1 MWDILPRTLYHW
13 YRNHL
18 CDYHDDKSQCKW
30 PQSSIVKIDA
40 TTGEVLENKPVYIF
54 KPNNLG
60 EKMSIDDKNIGGEG
74 YTILSNTQTGKIAMM
89 VESVKKNELESAVAL
104 FGRNL
109 LKIRSISLDMS
120 ATYLSVCRE
129 QMPDAEIVIDKFH
142 VMQYLYD
149 AVLQVRSRIK
159 NELAE
164 NLTKGK
170 EKTEEDKK
178 ILYQIEL
185 LNRCRYRLMQS
196 SDKWSETGKENMHLV
211 FTNHIELK
219 VIYNLSQDFK
229 KWYDKGNCSKNKTEI
244 KEELYNWY
252 KRVIEIDIKEMK
264 SVVKMIRKHEN
275 EIINY
280 FSGGHTSAKAERING
295 KIKRFISANFGVKDR
310 DFVLYRIAGY
320 FS

>member
-1 MWDILPRTLYHW
+1 MWDILPHTLYHW

-18 CDYHDDKSQCKW
+18 SDYQNDITQCKW
-30 PQSSIVKIDA
+30 PQNSMLKVDE

-89 VESVKKNELESAVAL
+89 IESVKKNELENAMAL
-104 FGRNL
+104 FGRNI

-149 AVLQVRSRIK
+149 AVLHVRSRIK

-170 EKTEEDKK
+170 EKTDEDKK

-196 SDKWSETGKENMHLV
+196 PDKWSENGKEVMNLV
-211 FTNHIELK
+211 FTNHQELK

-229 KWYDKGNCSKNKTEI
+229 KWYDKGNCSKNKTAI
-244 KEELYNWY
+244 KDELHNWY
-252 KRVIEIDIKEMK
+252 KRVIETDIKEIK
-264 SVVKMIRKHEN
+264 SVIKMIRKHES

-280 FSGGHTSAKAERING
+280 FSSGHTSAKAERING

>member
-18 CDYHDDKSQCKW
+18 SDYPADKSQSKW
-30 PQSSIVKIDA
+30 PQNSIIKADKS
-40 TTGEVLENKPVYIF
+40 TGEVLASKPIYIF

-89 VESVKKNELESAVAL
+89 IESIKANELEEAVSL
-104 FGRNL
+104 FGRDL

-120 ATYLSVCRE
+120 ATYLRVCHE

-170 EKTEEDKK
+170 DKTEEDKK

-196 SDKWSETGKENMHLV
+196 CDKWSEAGKENMNLV
-211 FTNHIELK
+211 FTNHQELK
-219 VIYNLSQDFK
+219 LIYNLSQDFK
-229 KWYDKGNCSKNKTEI
+229 KWYDKGNCSKNKTTI

-252 KRVIEIDIKEMK
+252 KRVIETDIKEMK

-280 FSGGHTSAKAERING
+280 FSSGHTSAKAERLNG
-295 KIKRFISANFGVKDR
+295 KIKRFISANLGAKDR

>member
-18 CDYHDDKSQCKW
+18 SDYREDKSQGKW
-30 PQSSIVKIDA
+30 PQNSIIKADEE
-40 TTGEVLENKPVYIF
+40 TGEVLSNKPVYVS

-60 EKMSIDDKNIGGEG
+60 EKMSIDDKNIGGES

-89 VESVKKNELESAVAL
+89 IESVKGNELEDAISL
-104 FGRNL
+104 FGKNL
-109 LKIRSISLDMS
+109 LKVKSISLDMS
-120 ATYLSVCRE
+120 ATYLRVCRE

-170 EKTEEDKK
+170 DKTEEDKK
-178 ILYQIEL
+178 TLYLIEL
-185 LNRCRYRLMQS
+185 LNRCRYRLIQS
-196 SDKWSETGKENMHLV
+196 PDKWSENGKEAMGLV
-211 FTNHIELK
+211 FINHKELK
-219 VIYNLSQDFK
+219 IIYDLSQDFK
-229 KWYDKGNCSKNKTEI
+229 KWYDKSNCCKNKILI
-244 KEELYNWY
+244 KEELYKWY
-252 KRVIEIDIKEMK
+252 KHVMETNIKEMT
-264 SVVKMIRKHEN
+264 SVIKMIRKHEN

-280 FSGGHTSAKAERING
+280 FSCAHTNAKAERLNG
-295 KIKRFISANFGVKDR
+295 KIKRFISANFGVKDK